1 MFALC
6 AFVLVISTNPAQAD
20 GDRTHELG
28 KATSGEDPDARAR
41 AVYDLCLIND
51 KVAAGYV
58 IAALERERDGPAGF
72 AMADAVVNL
81 TDPEA
86 LKLASAT
93 VSKWNT
99 PQTLTSA
106 YWLLSGLAKQRSE
119 AADEVLME
127 LGATISEKEIYL
139 GAALIEAW
147 ANAGR
152 TDFGHVLPA
161 LLDQYTEKWDTEHW
175 LLALTVFSACPRMTS
190 EKENAT
196 RLKVVT
202 ALANVLEKTKDDR
215 VRWFTCK
222 ALADV
227 TGKPPVVQVEYWR
240 WWVKVEGKTAE
251 DSPEDARKTTSG
263 PRPPAFFNAEAV
275 GKRVVFVIDTSG
287 SMSGGIKISDEPEAP
302 GTKKKDDPVSGK
314 RKGDKDKDAEKVEK
328 PDYSKVKTK
337 LDLAKVEL
345 IFTLKNLPEDYYFNI
360 VVYGSTHNMIDQGKK
375 ELIQATDTN
384 KQSFIRKVEQLDL
397 SGATNIHGALNRAFC
412 VNETKSLKPED
423 MVEGKVDPASDVNC
437 LVSGATTI
445 FFLTDGSPNVSD
457 EKDTGDVIAD
467 MLSGRFTKAENIIAE
482 VRRLNLFRRAVIHTV
497 GIGAHPKDLLEG
509 LAKATGGAYI
519 DRTGEPADMED

>member
-1 MFALC
+1 
-6 AFVLVISTNPAQAD
+6 VLVVSTSPAQAD
-20 GDRTHELG
+20 NDRTHELG
-28 KATSGEDPDARAR
+28 KTAVGDDPDARAR

-72 AMADAVVNL
+72 AMADAVVKL
-81 TDPEA
+81 TDAEA
-86 LKLASAT
+86 LRLISAT

-106 YWLLSGLAKQRSE
+106 YWLLSGLAKQRSD

-152 TDFGHVLPA
+152 TDFGHVLPP

-202 ALANVLEKTKDDR
+202 ALANVLEKTKDER

-227 TGKPPVVQVEYWR
+227 TGKPPFVQVEYWR

-287 SMSGGIKISDEPEAP
+287 SMSGGIKISNEPEAP
-302 GTKKKDDPVSGK
+302 GKKKDDPVSGK
-314 RKGDKDKDAEKVEK
+314 RKGDREKDAEKVEK

-360 VVYGSTHNMIDQGKK
+360 VVYGSTHNMIDQRP
-375 ELIQATDTN
+375 TRT
-384 KQSFIRKVEQLDL
+384 SSR
-397 SGATNIHGALNRAFC
+397 S
-412 VNETKSLKPED
+412 
-423 MVEGKVDPASDVNC
+423 
-437 LVSGATTI
+437 
-445 FFLTDGSPNVSD
+445 
-457 EKDTGDVIAD
+457 
-467 MLSGRFTKAENIIAE
+467 SGRSSNWTWRARQTSTARSTARSASTRRSHSNPRTWSKA
-482 VRRLNLFRRAVIHTV
+482 RWTRPPT
-497 GIGAHPKDLLEG
+497 
-509 LAKATGGAYI
+509 
-519 DRTGEPADMED
+519 